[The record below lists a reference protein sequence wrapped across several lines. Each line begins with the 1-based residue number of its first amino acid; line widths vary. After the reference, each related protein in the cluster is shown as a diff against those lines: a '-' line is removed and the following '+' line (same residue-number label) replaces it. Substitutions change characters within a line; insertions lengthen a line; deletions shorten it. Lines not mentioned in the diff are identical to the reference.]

1 MSTVREPDGTPKRPA
16 RSDIWAPKRSMG
28 LYAGVRSGAIW
39 RAARAYGPSGQAPL
53 PSRFP
58 WRGGASRPP
67 LGLAPPMLDVARQRA
82 HDVERLVFAEANVV
96 NLSRFAARSFELV
109 LYMDGA
115 ISFCG

>member
-1 MSTVREPDGTPKRPA
+1 
-16 RSDIWAPKRSMG
+16 
-28 LYAGVRSGAIW
+28 
-39 RAARAYGPSGQAPL
+39 
-53 PSRFP
+53 
-58 WRGGASRPP
+58 
-67 LGLAPPMLDVARQRA
+67 MLDVARQRA

>member
-1 MSTVREPDGTPKRPA
+1 
-16 RSDIWAPKRSMG
+16 MG